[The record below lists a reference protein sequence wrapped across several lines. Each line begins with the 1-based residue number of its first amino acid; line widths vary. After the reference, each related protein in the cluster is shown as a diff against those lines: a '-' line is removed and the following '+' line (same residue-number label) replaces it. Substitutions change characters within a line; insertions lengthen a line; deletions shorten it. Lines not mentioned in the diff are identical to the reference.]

1 MNRTEILLAFGAKVL
16 AGCVYGYIFL
26 HYYGG
31 DDTWNLHMASLAEKE
46 MLLRDPY
53 QFFWEFGPGTAIRNG
68 DSILKIAGFY
78 LSDLEYCLQAK
89 TLGIVN
95 IISQGNYYVNVVFWN
110 FIIFWGHYWLFKLLV
125 TEFPSKRNMYFLL
138 VFFFPPA
145 IFWLSGIR
153 ADGMLF
159 VSFAIC
165 LSYFSRW
172 LTERRWNLFLG
183 SLLGFVGVL
192 IFRAPFAAIM
202 LPMMLSWWLSTM
214 LKQKPVPIFL
224 LVYCLSVIIFFGS
237 ASMTSFNLPNVVV
250 EKQHEFFRLRG
261 TTLELDSLRP
271 TVASFSQVLP
281 QAAGNTFTR
290 PFPWEAYGILQIM
303 ASADIVFFWA
313 FLVIT
318 ILYRDPGW
326 SATLSRP
333 LNLSLLFWSASLYI
347 FIGYTIPF
355 PGAIVRYKIIGELCL
370 LAVMVSAI
378 KPMRIVRH

>member
-1 MNRTEILLAFGAKVL
+1 MNWTEVLLAFGAKVL
-16 AGCVYGYIFL
+16 SGCLYGYIFL

-31 DDTWNLHMASLAEKE
+31 DDTWNLHFASLREKE

-53 QFFWEFGPGTAIRNG
+53 QFFWEFGPATAIRNG
-68 DSILKIAGFY
+68 DSILKVFGFY

-110 FIIFWGHYWLFKLLV
+110 FIMFWGHYWLFKLLV
-125 TEFPSKRNMYFLL
+125 TEFPSKRKIYFLL
-138 VFFFPPA
+138 VFLFPPA

-159 VSFAIC
+159 ASFALS

-172 LTERRWNLFLG
+172 LTMRRRKLFLI

-192 IFRAPFAAIM
+192 IFRAPVAALM

-214 LKQKPVPIFL
+214 LRQKQILAFL
-224 LVYCLSVIIFFGS
+224 LVYFLSVIIFFGS
-237 ASMTSFNLPNVVV
+237 SSMTSLDLPKVVV

-261 TTLELDSLRP
+261 TTVELDSLRP
-271 TVASFSQVLP
+271 TFKSFAVVLP

-290 PFPWEAYGILQIM
+290 PFPWETNGLLQVMAAVDIL
-303 ASADIVFFWA
+303 FFWA
-313 FLVIT
+313 FFAIT
-318 ILYRDPGW
+318 ILYRDPGYR
-326 SATLSRP
+326 ATLSRP
-333 LNLSLLFWSASLYI
+333 LLLSLLFWSVSLYI

-370 LAVMVSAI
+370 LAVIASVL
-378 KPMRIVRH
+378 KPLKT